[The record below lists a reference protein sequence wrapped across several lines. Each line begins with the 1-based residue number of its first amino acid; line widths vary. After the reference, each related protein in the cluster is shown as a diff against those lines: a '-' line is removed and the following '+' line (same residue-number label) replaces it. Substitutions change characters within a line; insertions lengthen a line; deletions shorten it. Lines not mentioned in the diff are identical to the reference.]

1 MWSNTL
7 FFFVLSGA
15 IEAPVPLSVVTQLPT
30 EPTPE
35 PSQLAPLARAEAP
48 RSSNSLHVLQS
59 PLHTEVFHQV
69 VFMLDPLDTG
79 AEAFV
84 LTAPAMAPE
93 AHGKAHEVRDALH
106 KYFACL
112 HQNNDISIK
121 LQCTEVLGIDIQP
134 TARL

>member
-7 FFFVLSGA
+7 FFFVFSGA

-84 LTAPAMAPE
+84 LTAPPWPR
-93 AHGKAHEVRDALH
+93 K
-106 KYFACL
+106 
-112 HQNNDISIK
+112 
-121 LQCTEVLGIDIQP
+121 P
-134 TARL
+134 TARHMKCAMPYTST